1 MTHAGVRTL
10 RQTRA
15 ARMLT
20 IRGLASAA
28 GCSPQTVHQ
37 IETGKRRP
45 HFATIRRLS
54 AALGVEPLQVAEFR
68 RALLVEP
75 EDA

>member
-10 RQTRA
+10 RQTRT

-20 IRGLASAA
+20 IRGLANAA

-37 IETGKRRP
+37 IESGKRRP

-54 AALGVEPLQVAEFR
+54 AALGVEPMQVAEFR